1 MKSWNELSLK
11 FNKGEG
17 VPRNEIFNLCVE
29 FKASYFKKKHDE
41 QLNEENCLLSE
52 NLEIWLAHLLVLK
65 NQAKI
70 SHEEILRLQQMDDCK

>member
-17 VPRNEIFNLCVE
+17 VPRNEILNLCVE

-41 QLNEENCLLSE
+41 QLNE
-52 NLEIWLAHLLVLK
+52 
-65 NQAKI
+65 
-70 SHEEILRLQQMDDCK
+70 